1 MTYTD
6 INKKYVQD
14 VFDILTTSEQIEF
27 LEENLILLDTDYV
40 IRYLEELGYKI
51 E

>member
-1 MTYTD
+1 MIHTD
-6 INKKYVQD
+6 VNKKDVQEA
-14 VFDILTTSEQIEF
+14 FDILTTSEQIEF
-27 LEENLILLDTDYV
+27 LKENLMLLDTSYI